1 MADIGDAKHHKL
13 DDLVNDDF
21 RESEGHPEELSLEK
35 AAILLSL
42 IIQSC
47 LFHYNNLN
55 PPRVLNKELSDRTSC
70 LTFLSHQEDT
80 SPLKALQDAYRSG
93 QYAPV
98 RRLKTLNAPTTPP
111 NATSPLPQGRSPNTT
126 EDQLK
131 DRIEQFFTTISSTMK
146 CYVRGDRTLPK
157 MERDAKHQDST
168 HIRDLEIPVLNG
180 PSLLLH
186 DLGRLSMND
195 AAATTRLSALFNSD
209 SHILMCNASGS
220 GKTRLIL
227 EVDSSGMGSSDLS
240 QFMMDLDITP
250 GWVRKLPSREDP
262 AFNDAVSVNGAIAQ
276 RRLIRIL
283 YARLLI
289 FLFFLQTAKEEAGEV
304 TDTHKRLWL
313 MLQISPT
320 QLFSPHGDIF
330 LTILYKI
337 LLEGT
342 DTQIFG
348 GINTTL
354 NAISVIFDD
363 SKKLFCVIDEAQ
375 VGANSHSEAFV
386 SSNAKDVTRPIL
398 KEIVRVWRVCAQ
410 NLCFIVAGTSI
421 SIQVVNDAVASKI
434 GKATFQQFHNTGA
447 FDDSVSHE
455 NYIRRYIP
463 ANFLNGRGDGFMG
476 GRYRFTA
483 AFIRILVED
492 GWRSSHRLLDL
503 YVHHYTGYH
512 PTDGAKQLRELE
524 PELRGSSVSNM
535 NVMFGFERLKRN
547 TGLMAQ
553 AQHIVFRYLTRKE
566 LVLGTD
572 PELVE
577 GGFARILNDSV
588 RVDEPLILL
597 TLARWLDEQDGFDF
611 EQYIDF
617 RLKDEASRWQA
628 FEDAVTIYLYRAFQP
643 EVPLTEI
650 FNFFGDIPS
659 WAHCGATLV
668 TFTRDAST
676 NLTWAPV
683 DLSSEPRTLGC
694 VMGCS
699 SSNWEDVIKWLHDPE
714 DIAVCLPDTMMGP
727 DHLFLLR
734 LTDGRLLFGAMQDKW
749 HFSKEK
755 LSKRELQ
762 DAIKSVTPS
771 SYYSGLH
778 STTRSQVREELHA
791 ALSSLPQTV
800 DVGGKFPILR
810 VVAAWPSIALIT
822 EDETGDKHPLATLKM
837 ERVQAVSSTGS
848 CMLHALGKQF
858 EHFPA
863 KRLEDEDET
872 PKVGQKHYKEDDGKS
887 SPSKRPKIQVHS
899 LGRPTSLNIS

>member
-1 MADIGDAKHHKL
+1 MADIGDAKHHNL

-42 IIQSC
+42 IVQSC

-70 LTFLSHQEDT
+70 FTFLSHEEDT
-80 SPLKALQDAYRSG
+80 SLLKALQDAYQSG

-98 RRLKTLNAPTTPP
+98 RRLKILNAPTTPR
-111 NATSPLPQGRSPNTT
+111 NASSPLPKGRSPKTT

-146 CYVRGDRTLPK
+146 CYVRGERTLPK

-168 HIRDLEIPVLNG
+168 HIRDLEIPVLKG
-180 PSLLLH
+180 SSLLLH
-186 DLGRLSMND
+186 DLGRLSLND
-195 AAATTRLSALFNSD
+195 AAATTRLSALFNPD
-209 SHILMCNASGS
+209 SHIFMCNASGS
-220 GKTRLIL
+220 GKTRVIL
-227 EVDSSGMGSSDLS
+227 EGLCVNWGLYFVCQVDSAGMGSSDLS
-240 QFMMDLDITP
+240 QFMMELDITP
-250 GWVRKLPSREDP
+250 GWVRKLPSCEDP
-262 AFNDAVSVNGAIAQ
+262 AFNDAH
-276 RRLIRIL
+276 RLIRIL

-289 FLFFLQTAKEEAGEV
+289 FLFFLRTAKEEAGEV

-313 MLQISPT
+313 MLQLSPT
-320 QLFSPHGDIF
+320 RLFSPHGDIF

-337 LLEGT
+337 LSEGT

-363 SKKLFCVIDEAQ
+363 STNLFCVIDEAQ

-410 NLCFIVAGTSI
+410 CLCFIVAGTSI
-421 SIQVVNDAVASKI
+421 SIQVVNDAVASRI
-434 GKATFQQFHNTGA
+434 GKATLFQQFHNTGA
-447 FDDSVSHE
+447 FDDIKYLDTDS
-455 NYIRRYIP
+455 
-463 ANFLNGRGDGFMG
+463 GRQLLERLWRWLHG
-476 GRYRFTA
+476 
-483 AFIRILVED
+483 RILLED

-512 PTDGAKQLRELE
+512 PTDGAKKLRELE
-524 PELRGSSVSNM
+524 PELRGTSVSNV

-553 AQHIVFRYLTRKE
+553 AQPIVSRYLTRRE
-566 LVLGTD
+566 LVMGTD

-577 GGFARILNDSV
+577 
-588 RVDEPLILL
+588 
-597 TLARWLDEQDGFDF
+597 DEQDGFDF

-617 RLKDEASRWQA
+617 RLKDNASRWQA

-643 EVPLTEI
+643 EVRLTEI
-650 FNFFGDIPS
+650 EYFFGDIPS

-676 NLTWAPV
+676 NFTWASV
-683 DLSSEPRTLGC
+683 DLSSEPRAPGC
-694 VMGCS
+694 VMGRS
-699 SSNWEDVIKWLHDPE
+699 NSNWEDVIEWLHDPE
-714 DIAVCLPDTMMGP
+714 DIAVCLPDNMMGP
-727 DHLFLLR
+727 DHLFLLQ
-734 LTDGRLLFGAMQDKW
+734 LTDGRLLLGAMQDKC
-749 HFSKEK
+749 HSAKQQ
-755 LSKRELQ
+755 LSEREIQ

-771 SYYSGLH
+771 SYYSRLH
-778 STTRSQVREELHA
+778 STTRSQMREELHA

-810 VVAAWPSIALIT
+810 VVAAWPSIALTT

-837 ERVQAVSSTGS
+837 ERVQAVSLTGS

-858 EHFPA
+858 EHFPV
-863 KRLEDEDET
+863 KRHEDEDET
-872 PKVGQKHYKEDDGKS
+872 LKVGQKHYKEDDSKS
-887 SPSKRPKIQVHS
+887 SPSKRSKIS
-899 LGRPTSLNIS
+899 IS